1 MAKLEAGTG
10 RICLSL
16 LDSSAVFSEL
26 SATYPLKL
34 LSPRTSPPNVAVVY
48 ILSYGGGLGSTKV
61 FKVRPGVRLAK
72 VHTDTTSPITVQN
85 FTFTVADRSCLFLL
99 PDPVTCF
106 RAASYNQIQTFHLAR
121 DASLIVLDWVTS
133 GRKTLGED
141 WLFARYYSINEIFV
155 EGRRVARDAML
166 LEEEPEDPRVP
177 RRTLAQRL
185 APYSC
190 YAMLLLFGPATQEI
204 VKDLEE
210 RYVKI
215 TVFKRG
221 APDDL
226 LWSLSLVDSGRGA
239 VVRVAGKETEAVKHW
254 LKDALRRL
262 ENVVG
267 PDVYQRTTLHEWLLL
282 SRTSLVPMAKAAL
295 NAKSR
300 ILGELATLVGPMIS
314 SVVVICPMST
324 IPLTA

>member
-16 LDSSAVFSEL
+16 LDSIAVFSEL

-34 LSPRTSPPNVAVVY
+34 LSPRTSPPDVAVVY
-48 ILSYGGGLGSTKV
+48 ILSYGGGLVGGDRVTLSVAVERGAVLVLLSQGSTKV

-72 VHTDTTSPITVQN
+72 VHLDTTSTITVQN
-85 FTFTVADRSCLFLL
+85 FIFTVTDRSCLFLL

-106 RAASYNQIQTFHLAR
+106 RAASYNQIQTFHLSR

-190 YAMLLLFGPATQEI
+190 YAMVLLFGPATQEV

-210 RYVKI
+210 QYAKI

-221 APDDL
+221 EPDDL

-267 PDVYQRTTLHEWLLL
+267 PDVYHRTF
-282 SRTSLVPMAKAAL
+282 V
-295 NAKSR
+295 
-300 ILGELATLVGPMIS
+300 
-314 SVVVICPMST
+314 
-324 IPLTA
+324 

>member
-48 ILSYGGGLGSTKV
+48 ILSYGGGLVGGDRVSLSVAVERGAVLVLLSQGSTKV

-106 RAASYNQIQTFHLAR
+106 RAASYNQIQTYHLAR

-177 RRTLAQRL
+177 RRTLAERL

-190 YAMLLLFGPATQEI
+190 YAMLLLFGPATQEV

-210 RYVKI
+210 QYVKI

-239 VVRVAGKETEAVKHW
+239 VVRVAGKETETVKHW

-267 PDVYQRTTLHEWLLL
+267 PDVYQRTF
-282 SRTSLVPMAKAAL
+282 V
-295 NAKSR
+295 
-300 ILGELATLVGPMIS
+300 
-314 SVVVICPMST
+314 
-324 IPLTA
+324 

>member
-48 ILSYGGGLGSTKV
+48 ILSYGGGLVGGDRVSLTVAVERDAVLVLLSQGSTKV

-72 VHTDTTSPITVQN
+72 VHTDTASPITVQN
-85 FTFTVADRSCLFLL
+85 FNFTVTDRSCLFLL

-190 YAMLLLFGPATQEI
+190 YAMLLLFGPATQEV

-210 RYVKI
+210 HYAKI

-254 LKDALRRL
+254 LKDALRKL
-262 ENVVG
+262 EDVVG
-267 PDVYQRTTLHEWLLL
+267 PDVYQRTF
-282 SRTSLVPMAKAAL
+282 V
-295 NAKSR
+295 
-300 ILGELATLVGPMIS
+300 
-314 SVVVICPMST
+314 
-324 IPLTA
+324 